1 MVTSRRV
8 VTSGWAVWD
17 DCCMS
22 SDLLQL
28 IDADPAVLHGQVR
41 FRGTRVP
48 VSVVLDCLAAGMT
61 DAEIAAEYP
70 SLPREAT
77 RAALAYAAVL
87 AKEELYPI
95 EPTAR

>member
-1 MVTSRRV
+1 M
-8 VTSGWAVWD
+8 A
-17 DCCMS
+17 

-28 IDADPAVLHGQVR
+28 IDVDPAVLHGQVR

-48 VSVVLDCLAAGMT
+48 VSVVLDCLAAGLT
-61 DAEIAAEYP
+61 EAEIASEYP
-70 SLPREAT
+70 SLPKDAT
-77 RAALAYAAVL
+77 RAALAYTAVL